1 MPDCVVVT
9 GPAHGIGRAIAE
21 AFTAE
26 GWLVAGIDTQ
36 ESDVPCDIFMRGD
49 IGAPAVLEQFAAEV
63 VARYGTVHALVNNAM
78 RTRGGLPDCGWED
91 FIQAQRVGVAAPYYL
106 TRLLAPHLAP
116 GASVVNITSTRA
128 IQSQAGT
135 ESYSA
140 AKGGLT
146 ALTHALAVS
155 LRGRARVNAIAPGWI
170 DTTGETFTGPDA
182 TQHPAGRVGKPSDI
196 AQAAL
201 YLCSPAASFIT
212 GQTLVVDGGM
222 SRLMVYHGDE
232 GWTYNQGNR

>member
-1 MPDCVVVT
+1 MPDCVVIT

-21 AFTAE
+21 AFSAE
-26 GWLVAGIDTQ
+26 GWLVAGIDVQ
-36 ESDVPCDIFMRGD
+36 ESDAPCDFFMRGD
-49 IGAPAVLEQFAAEV
+49 IGDPAVLEQFAAEV

-106 TRLLAPHLAP
+106 TRLLAPHFAP

-128 IQSQAGT
+128 FQSQAGT

-155 LRGRARVNAIAPGWI
+155 LRSRARVNAIAPGWI
-170 DTTGETFTGPDA
+170 DTTDAAFTGPDA
-182 TQHPAGRVGKPSDI
+182 TQHPAGRVGQPSDI
-196 AQAAL
+196 AEAAL